1 MCGVTGKSAHDHHL
15 DQTRSLRICPQ
26 WRGNRVKVTDV
37 TDFICVRNISHYYPV
52 GAEHHYTLQGIDFSV
67 AQGSFVCILGPSG
80 CGKSTLLNLLAGF
93 LEPGEGSIS
102 IFGQEMD
109 ASSSTITDIKVV
121 MQNANLFPWLTVRAN
136 VEFSLKMRG
145 VPKAERSSTVGALL
159 TLVGLADVGEK
170 FPSQLSGGMQQRV
183 SIARALAP
191 DPKILLMD
199 EPFGSLDAQMR
210 RKMQLEIT
218 RIWSLTQKTVMFVTH
233 DIIESVLL
241 ADSIVVL
248 SSSPGRVKKIVPVT
262 IPRPRERAR
271 AVYDLVF
278 ELEELVETVE
288 D

>member
-1 MCGVTGKSAHDHHL
+1 MTH
-15 DQTRSLRICPQ
+15 
-26 WRGNRVKVTDV
+26 
-37 TDFICVRNISHYYPV
+37 FIHVRNISHYYPA
-52 GAEHHYTLQGIDFSV
+52 GAEHHYTLQGIDFAV

-93 LEPGEGSIS
+93 LVPREGSIS

-109 ASSSTITDIKVV
+109 ASSATIKDIKVV
-121 MQNANLFPWLTVRAN
+121 MQQPNLFPWLTVRAN
-136 VEFSLKMRG
+136 VEFGLRMRG
-145 VPKAERSSTVGALL
+145 VPKAERTSAVSELL
-159 TLVGLADVGEK
+159 TLVGLAGVGEK

-199 EPFGSLDAQMR
+199 EPFGALDAQMR
-210 RKMQLEIT
+210 RKMQLDIT

-248 SSSPGRVKKIVPVT
+248 SGSPGRVKQIVPVT

-271 AVYDLVF
+271 AVYDLVV